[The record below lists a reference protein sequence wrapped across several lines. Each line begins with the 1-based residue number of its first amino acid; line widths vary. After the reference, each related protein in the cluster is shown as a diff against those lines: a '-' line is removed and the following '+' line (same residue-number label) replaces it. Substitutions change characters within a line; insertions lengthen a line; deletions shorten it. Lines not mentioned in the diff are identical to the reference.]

1 VRQTN
6 CRHYTVD
13 LQRRSPPPRGLQPS
27 FGIRRRPG
35 RAANQFPTRRRSPIG
50 DQTGEL
56 STGIEVVSACN
67 DLMEAAEVLSVEHA
81 RLRRGRRSRRRD
93 RGLAGSMVPRSR
105 SAVRTRF
112 SFRV

>member
-27 FGIRRRPG
+27 VGIRRRPG

-50 DQTGEL
+50 DQAGE
-56 STGIEVVSACN
+56 
-67 DLMEAAEVLSVEHA
+67 
-81 RLRRGRRSRRRD
+81 
-93 RGLAGSMVPRSR
+93 
-105 SAVRTRF
+105 
-112 SFRV
+112 